1 MKSVPITIG
10 FAIITA
16 SQLALGVYMVAV
28 AAMEGGKLSSCI
40 KGHPCSLCQLSSAT
54 PTDSP

>member
-1 MKSVPITIG
+1 MKSIPITIG

-16 SQLALGVYMVAV
+16 SELALGVYMVVV

-40 KGHPCSLCQLSSAT
+40 KDHPCSLYLFSSAT
-54 PTDSP
+54 STDSP